1 MSLLDEDIIGLEDPK
16 GIIKLMRS
24 WASGGD
30 YWRQKTRSQY
40 ESCSDKYYL
49 MELSTKY
56 YEYTQEEREWM
67 KKNDIKYMPV
77 ESWPY
82 LNFNPYVPDDMIISF
97 LTDDNNII
105 NGNNDRSIFDIPYL
119 ICRDDVIITQL
130 TDKVKIVKYKDIR
143 PVKIWGFYE
152 ENTKDL

>member
-1 MSLLDEDIIGLEDPK
+1 MSLLDENIIGLEDPK
-16 GIIKLMRS
+16 CIIKLMRS

-30 YWRQKTRSQY
+30 YWSQKTRSQY

-49 MELSTKY
+49 MELSMKY
-56 YEYTQEEREWM
+56 YQYTREEREWM
-67 KKNDIKYMPV
+67 DKNDIKHMPV

-82 LNFNPYVPDDMIISF
+82 LNFNPYVPDDMVISF

-105 NGNNDRSIFDIPYL
+105 NGNNDHSIFNVPYL

-130 TDKVKIVKYKDIR
+130 TDKVKIVKYEDIR
-143 PVKIWGFYE
+143 PLKIWGFYE
-152 ENTKDL
+152 EKH

>member
-16 GIIKLMRS
+16 CIIKLMRS

-30 YWRQKTRSQY
+30 YWQQKTRSQY
-40 ESCSDKYYL
+40 ESCSDKCYL
-49 MELSTKY
+49 MELSIKY
-56 YEYTQEEREWM
+56 YQYTREEQEWM
-67 KKNDIKYMPV
+67 DKNDIKYMPV
-77 ESWPY
+77 ESRAY

-105 NGNNDRSIFDIPYL
+105 KGNGEYDIFNIPYL

-143 PVKIWGFYE
+143 PLKIWGFYE
-152 ENTKDL
+152 EKH

>member
-1 MSLLDEDIIGLEDPK
+1 MSLLDEDIIGLDDPK
-16 GIIKLMRS
+16 CIIALMRS

-30 YWRQKTRSQY
+30 YWQQKTRSQY
-40 ESCSDKYYL
+40 QSWVDKHYL
-49 MELSTKY
+49 MELSIKY

-67 KKNDIKYMPV
+67 DKNDIKYMPV
-77 ESWPY
+77 ESWTY

-97 LTDDNNII
+97 LTDDSDII
-105 NGNNDRSIFDIPYL
+105 ERNGDHDIFLTPYL

>member
-16 GIIKLMRS
+16 CIIKLMRS

-30 YWRQKTRSQY
+30 YWSQKTRSQY
-40 ESCSDKYYL
+40 ESCSDKCYL
-49 MELSTKY
+49 MELSIKY
-56 YEYTQEEREWM
+56 YQYTREEQEWM
-67 KKNDIKYMPV
+67 DKNDIKYMPV

-82 LNFNPYVPDDMIISF
+82 LNFNPYVPDDMVISF

-105 NGNNDRSIFDIPYL
+105 NDNENNDHSIFNIPYL
-119 ICRDDVIITQL
+119 ICRDNVTITQL

-143 PVKIWGFYE
+143 PAKIWGFYE
-152 ENTKDL
+152 EKH

>member
-1 MSLLDEDIIGLEDPK
+1 MSLLDEDIIGLDDPK
-16 GIIKLMRS
+16 CIIALMRS

-30 YWRQKTRSQY
+30 YWQQKTQSVY
-40 ESCSDKYYL
+40 ESCNDYYL
-49 MELSTKY
+49 MELSIKY

-67 KKNDIKYMPV
+67 KKNDIEYMPV

-105 NGNNDRSIFDIPYL
+105 NENNDHSIFDIPYL
-119 ICRDDVIITQL
+119 ICRGDVIITQL

-143 PVKIWGFYE
+143 PLKIWGFYE
-152 ENTKDL
+152 EKH

>member
-16 GIIKLMRS
+16 CIVTIMRS

-56 YEYTQEEREWM
+56 YQYTQEEREWM
-67 KKNDIKYMPV
+67 NKNDIKYMPV

-105 NGNNDRSIFDIPYL
+105 NGNNDYSIFDIPYL

>member
-1 MSLLDEDIIGLEDPK
+1 
-16 GIIKLMRS
+16 MRS

-30 YWRQKTRSQY
+30 YWSQKTRSQY
-40 ESCSDKYYL
+40 ESRGDKYHL
-49 MELSTKY
+49 MELSIKY

-67 KKNDIKYMPV
+67 KKNDIEYMPI

-105 NGNNDRSIFDIPYL
+105 NGNNDSSIFNIPYL
-119 ICRDDVIITQL
+119 ICKDDVIITQL

-143 PVKIWGFYE
+143 PLKIWGFYE
-152 ENTKDL
+152 EKH

>member
-1 MSLLDEDIIGLEDPK
+1 MSLLDEDIIGLDDPK
-16 GIIKLMRS
+16 CIIKLMRS
-24 WASGGD
+24 WAFGGD

-40 ESCSDKYYL
+40 ESCGDKYYL
-49 MELSTKY
+49 MELSMKY
-56 YEYTQEEREWM
+56 YQYTQEEQEWM
-67 KKNDIKYMPV
+67 NKNDIKYMPT

-97 LTDDNNII
+97 L
-105 NGNNDRSIFDIPYL
+105 NDQSIFNIPYL

-143 PVKIWGFYE
+143 PAKIWGFYE
-152 ENTKDL
+152 EKH

>member
-16 GIIKLMRS
+16 CIVKLMRN

-30 YWRQKTRSQY
+30 YWSQKTRSQY
-40 ESCSDKYYL
+40 ESDINKCYL
-49 MELSTKY
+49 MELSNKY
-56 YEYTQEEREWM
+56 YQYTQEECEWM
-67 KKNDIKYMPV
+67 EKNDIIYMPI
-77 ESWPY
+77 ELCPY

-105 NGNNDRSIFDIPYL
+105 KVNDDHDIFNNIPYL

-130 TDKVKIVKYKDIR
+130 TDKVKIVKYGDIR
-143 PVKIWGFYE
+143 PLKIWQFYKE
-152 ENTKDL
+152 KH

>member
-16 GIIKLMRS
+16 CIIKLMRS

-30 YWRQKTRSQY
+30 YWSQKTRPQY

-49 MELSTKY
+49 MELSMKY
-56 YEYTQEEREWM
+56 YQYTREEREWM
-67 KKNDIKYMPV
+67 DKNDIKYMPV
-77 ESWPY
+77 ESRFY

-105 NGNNDRSIFDIPYL
+105 KGNGDQDIFNTPYL

-143 PVKIWGFYE
+143 PTKIWRFYE
-152 ENTKDL
+152 EKH

>member
-16 GIIKLMRS
+16 CIIKLMRS
-24 WASGGD
+24 WAFGDD
-30 YWRQKTRSQY
+30 YWSQKTRPQY
-40 ESCSDKYYL
+40 ESCSDKRYL
-49 MELSTKY
+49 MELSIKY
-56 YEYTQEEREWM
+56 YQYTQEEREWM
-67 KKNDIKYMPV
+67 DKNDIKYMPV
-77 ESWPY
+77 EGWTY

-105 NGNNDRSIFDIPYL
+105 NGNNDHSIFDVPYL

-152 ENTKDL
+152 EKH

>member
-16 GIIKLMRS
+16 CIIKLMRS

-30 YWRQKTRSQY
+30 YWSQKTRSQY
-40 ESCSDKYYL
+40 ESCSDKCYL
-49 MELSTKY
+49 MELSIKY
-56 YEYTQEEREWM
+56 YQYTREEQEWM
-67 KKNDIKYMPV
+67 DKNDIKYMPV
-77 ESWPY
+77 ESRAY

-97 LTDDNNII
+97 LTDDKNVIKG
-105 NGNNDRSIFDIPYL
+105 NGEYDIFNTPYL
-119 ICRDDVIITQL
+119 ICRDDVTITQL

-152 ENTKDL
+152 ENH